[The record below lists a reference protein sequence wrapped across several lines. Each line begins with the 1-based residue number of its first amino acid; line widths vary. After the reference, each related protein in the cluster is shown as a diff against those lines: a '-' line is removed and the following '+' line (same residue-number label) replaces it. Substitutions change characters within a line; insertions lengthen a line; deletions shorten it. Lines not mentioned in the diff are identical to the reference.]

1 MDEIEI
7 KQERIIKLLDEKSL
21 DGIILAKNSNISWL
35 TGGMENRIV
44 FVSEEGAVKLI
55 VFKDKILVLTNNIEA
70 ERVTKEEGLDKED
83 FQFTVN
89 QWYERDLLDG
99 LIRKYRLGSDYYFL
113 QVNNL
118 QEEIKQLR
126 FSLLPEEIKRY
137 RILGRETSKIVS
149 KICKNIRPGE
159 TENEIRGRLAQ
170 YLWSKNINPH
180 LILIGS
186 DERIFAYRHPI
197 PKDKKI
203 RKYVMVVV
211 CAERDGLIVNMT
223 RFVYFGLL
231 PQELKEKL
239 YAVAKVNASFTT
251 NTRPGKKVADIF
263 QEGIRTYGEV
273 GYPDEWKFHHQ
284 GGAAGYETRDYIA
297 TPVSSHIVQPNQAFT
312 WNPSIKGVKSEDTIL
327 VNETENEIIT
337 DDPEWPKIEVEYNG
351 EKISSSGILVGGV
364 IE

>member
-1 MDEIEI
+1 MNEREI
-7 KQERIIKLLDEKSL
+7 KQERIIKLLDEKGL

-99 LIRKYRLGSDYYFL
+99 LIRKYRLGSDYHFP

-126 FSLLPEEIKRY
+126 FSLLPEEIERY
-137 RILGRETSKIVS
+137 RSLGRETAKIMTDVCRAIKS
-149 KICKNIRPGE
+149 GN
-159 TENEIRGRLAQ
+159 TENEVKGRLAQ
-170 YLWSKNINPH
+170 KLWSKNINPH
-180 LILIGS
+180 LILVGS
-186 DERIFAYRHPI
+186 DERLFDYRHPI
-197 PKDKKI
+197 AKDKEIK
-203 RKYVMVVV
+203 KYVMVVT
-211 CAERDGLIVNMT
+211 CAEKYGLIVSLT
-223 RFVYFGLL
+223 RFVHFGEVAE
-231 PQELKEKL
+231 ELMDKL
-239 YAVAKVNASFTT
+239 KAVVKVNASFIK

-263 QEGIRTYGEV
+263 KEGIRTYGEV
-273 GYPDEWKFHHQ
+273 GYPGEWKLHHQ
-284 GGAAGYETRDYIA
+284 GGATGYEARDYIA
-297 TPVSSHIVQPNQAFT
+297 FPVSSHIVQPSQAFA
-312 WNPSIKGVKSEDTIL
+312 WNPSIKGVKSEDTII

-337 DDPEWPKIEVEYNG
+337 DDPEWPKVEVEYHG
-351 EKISSSGILVGGV
+351 EKISSSGILIG
-364 IE
+364 E